1 MKRIHIVAGI
11 ILNSE
16 RTQLFIT
23 KRPDDKHQG
32 GLWEFPGGKV
42 EIGESVEQA
51 MSRELAEEIGI
62 VVKAQSPFQHFEFDY
77 PDKSLTFDF
86 LLINDFTHQPFGK
99 EGQQG
104 KWIAIRE
111 LVDYSFPAAN
121 IPIIERV
128 IKEFS

>member
-16 RTQLFIT
+16 RSRLFIT

-42 EIGESVEQA
+42 EAGETIEQA
-51 MSRELAEEIGI
+51 MSRELEEEVGI
-62 VVKAQSPFQHFEFDY
+62 EVKTQSLFQHLEFDY
-77 PDKSLTFDF
+77 SDKLLKFDF
-86 LLINDFTHQPFGK
+86 MLIHDFNRQPFGK

-104 KWIAIRE
+104 QWVSIGE
-111 LVDYSFPAAN
+111 LADYSFPEAN
-121 IPIIERV
+121 IPIVERV
-128 IKEFS
+128 MKEFR